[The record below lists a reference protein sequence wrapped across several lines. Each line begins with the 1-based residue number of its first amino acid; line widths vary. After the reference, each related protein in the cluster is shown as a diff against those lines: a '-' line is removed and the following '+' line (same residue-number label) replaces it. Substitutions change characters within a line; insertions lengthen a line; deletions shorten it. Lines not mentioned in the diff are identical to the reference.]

1 MLTIETSHPEIYQ
14 EFKKGNFSV
23 QLSETNPFGRCKP
36 GRVIETTINKDTKTP
51 GGLTGSSTKTN
62 AVDRWAIN
70 ASYRASLYSHLQE
83 FLGVNTKNHVYTDL
97 QKSRIRNDQDDVTSI
112 LSIIEECFI
121 DPFSENPLLSISN
134 GLLATE
140 KLVSDSFDDF
150 KFATERMDTFIKQPC
165 IEKSK
170 DFFDSLKRINIE
182 TFSKLS
188 KCAKYKCKDKRI
200 TLVANRNLFTKL
212 TIIMQKLSI
221 DLKEVFKYSLG
232 PFPWALA
239 GSAGYLKKL
248 IKPRY
253 YMNLKKKLDPVE
265 PSQSDYINAIDG
277 MAVVKKLKVKSKIT
291 FKEMPEKLLDEI
303 LKTSSS
309 ASQIYVVFDVYKT
322 DSIKNA
328 ERIRRSS
335 GQLHFRIIVASQKIK
350 QWNQFLSSRDNK
362 MQLIDR
368 IKNTNSNI
376 FYATTCTKCHN
387 LSRVGMTEVSRLS
400 TPQEE
405 ADTRMFLHAQ
415 YVLNHVQGNIIINSP
430 DTDVFISLIV
440 SEKIN
445 ANINFKIGNK
455 DKKRIINVNKVK
467 ESLKDKYDA
476 VVSVGLEC
484 LTRAL
489 ASLHA
494 FTGCDTVSAFSGFGK
509 FKIMA
514 KNVDYTKL
522 FEKVG
527 KNWPFEKKI
536 IRYIEGFVCHLY
548 GYNEMKDTSMLR
560 YRLFC
565 AKKADCL
572 YVKLPPCQS
581 SLKQHCLRANYQS
594 KILRLYCR
602 LIFCSN
608 SRRKWLGHH
617 RWGNKHKVDGL

>member
-83 FLGVNTKNHVYTDL
+83 FLGTNTKKYVHTDL
-97 QKSRIRNDQDDVTSI
+97 QKSRIRNDQDDVTSM

-165 IEKSK
+165 TEKSK

-309 ASQIYVVFDVYKT
+309 AFQIYVVFDVYKT

-445 ANINFKIGNK
+445 A
-455 DKKRIINVNKVK
+455 
-467 ESLKDKYDA
+467 
-476 VVSVGLEC
+476 
-484 LTRAL
+484 
-489 ASLHA
+489 

-527 KNWPFEKKI
+527 KNWPFEKEI

-565 AKKADCL
+565 AKKGDCL

>member
-97 QKSRIRNDQDDVTSI
+97 QKSRIRNDQDEVTSI

-309 ASQIYVVFDVYKT
+309 AFQIYVVFDVYKT

-445 ANINFKIGNK
+445 A
-455 DKKRIINVNKVK
+455 
-467 ESLKDKYDA
+467 
-476 VVSVGLEC
+476 
-484 LTRAL
+484 
-489 ASLHA
+489 

-527 KNWPFEKKI
+527 KNWPFEKEI

-565 AKKADCL
+565 AKKGDCL

>member
-1 MLTIETSHPEIYQ
+1 
-14 EFKKGNFSV
+14 
-23 QLSETNPFGRCKP
+23 
-36 GRVIETTINKDTKTP
+36 
-51 GGLTGSSTKTN
+51 
-62 AVDRWAIN
+62 
-70 ASYRASLYSHLQE
+70 
-83 FLGVNTKNHVYTDL
+83 
-97 QKSRIRNDQDDVTSI
+97 
-112 LSIIEECFI
+112 
-121 DPFSENPLLSISN
+121 
-134 GLLATE
+134 
-140 KLVSDSFDDF
+140 
-150 KFATERMDTFIKQPC
+150 
-165 IEKSK
+165 
-170 DFFDSLKRINIE
+170 
-182 TFSKLS
+182 
-188 KCAKYKCKDKRI
+188 
-200 TLVANRNLFTKL
+200 
-212 TIIMQKLSI
+212 
-221 DLKEVFKYSLG
+221 
-232 PFPWALA
+232 
-239 GSAGYLKKL
+239 
-248 IKPRY
+248 
-253 YMNLKKKLDPVE
+253 
-265 PSQSDYINAIDG
+265 

-309 ASQIYVVFDVYKT
+309 AFQIYVVFDVYKT

-445 ANINFKIGNK
+445 A
-455 DKKRIINVNKVK
+455 
-467 ESLKDKYDA
+467 
-476 VVSVGLEC
+476 
-484 LTRAL
+484 
-489 ASLHA
+489 

-527 KNWPFEKKI
+527 KNWPFEKEI

-565 AKKADCL
+565 AKKGDCL